1 MSSQYS
7 HQQYDGAKNLFNAI
21 TTILGGGNSYDEE
34 EEDDEMTTCTT
45 CGHYWDGFAQCKCLG
60 IPPDADAADNEENA
74 DAAADDAAA
83 DAAATAAAEV
93 AVAPDSK
100 SKMTL
105 RSVYKNNTQS
115 PIKSHVEEHPASWDS
130 TTHYGQCGQS
140 CPCCRSE
147 VGDILGACPI
157 CKYE

>member
-7 HQQYDGAKNLFNAI
+7 QQQYEGAKNLFNAI

-60 IPPDADAADNEENA
+60 IPPDDDAAADNEEN
-74 DAAADDAAA
+74 DDDAADDAADA
-83 DAAATAAAEV
+83 DAAA
-93 AVAPDSK
+93 APDSN

-105 RSVYKNNTQS
+105 RSVYKNKNNTQS
-115 PIKSHVEEHPASWDS
+115 PIKTHVEEHPASWDS
-130 TTHYGQCGQS
+130 TNHYGQCGQS

-147 VGDILGACPI
+147 VGDTLGACPI
-157 CKYE
+157 CK

>member
-7 HQQYDGAKNLFNAI
+7 QQQYDGAKNLFNAI
-21 TTILGGGNSYDEE
+21 TTILGGGSSYDEE
-34 EEDDEMTTCTT
+34 EEDDEMITCPT

-60 IPPDADAADNEENA
+60 IPPDADAADDDA
-74 DAAADDAAA
+74 DDAAADDAV
-83 DAAATAAAEV
+83 DAAA
-93 AVAPDSK
+93 APDSK

-105 RSVYKNNTQS
+105 RSVYKNNAQS
-115 PIKSHVEEHPASWDS
+115 PIKTQVEEHPASWDS

-147 VGDILGACPI
+147 VGDTLGACPI